1 MKNTFNALVLLIL
14 VSLGFSTEFS
24 VQGVLR
30 DPLGRTV
37 DDGQYSVTFKIYD
50 VASSG
55 SALWTEVHGSVDIQ
69 HGIFTELLGGT
80 TSMEDLAFN
89 TTYWIGISVEGG
101 VEMSPRTQL
110 TTSPYSKSVFGTDNV
125 FPSIGRIGVGT
136 LEPEAAFHIKNK
148 NDETDILLIKDA
160 SNNEQVKVANDGTLS
175 VPDGIFGNGEL
186 GVGTQEPD
194 ARMHIVGADGDN
206 LLITDSDGNAQVKVA
221 NDGTLTVPDGIFG
234 NGELG
239 VGTQEPDARM
249 HIVGADG
256 DNLLIT
262 NADDEE
268 QLKVANDGTLTVP
281 GGIFGNGVLG
291 VGTQNPTAA
300 LHILSNNDD
309 DKLRIDDENNSP
321 QVQVDKNGF
330 LGINNP
336 TLDGESV
343 IGAPLS
349 VSGNLRLYNDG
360 VLLFTD
366 GTQLASADFGGSA
379 TGVTSPSSATIN
391 ALSSD
396 GTIALNVGSADKVV
410 VTSVLTDIK
419 TSLKVSNPTTLENTL
434 TVSGATGISSTLD
447 VTGLAYLGGGLS
459 VSGDVALGDA
469 STDATAVSG
478 TLDVT
483 GTTTLGG
490 ILNANG
496 AYAGFGQAYTNVAL
510 NARNVNDH
518 TFAFLVEDSD
528 ENIDFA
534 VMLDGTVKAKR
545 DFEVHD
551 STTLGG
557 TLDVTGATTVG
568 GTLDVTGVTTLEGV
582 LSANGAYAG
591 FGQAYTN
598 VALTLRNVN
607 DLQYAFLIQ
616 DSDENIDFAV
626 YLDGTVKAK
635 RDFKV
640 DGSTTLGGTLE
651 ANGAYA
657 GFGYVYSGVA
667 FNLRNVNDLAWT
679 FHIEDSDGNTDFEVL
694 LDGTV
699 NNSNGNGTVFPDR
712 VGSNDEP
719 ENSLNNIMALDIV
732 KYDSRGYK
740 YGLVIDQVDAIYPEL
755 VNTSS
760 YKLDSLGV
768 ETGDLYKTINM
779 TGVSAITIQAIKEL
793 KKEKDKEVQAIK
805 EDYDKKLSSIL
816 ARIEELENQ

>member
-1 MKNTFNALVLLIL
+1 MKNIIKTYLMLIL
-14 VSLGFSTEFS
+14 VSTGFATEFS

-89 TTYWIGISVEGG
+89 TTYWIGITVEDG

-175 VPDGIFGNGEL
+175 VPDGIFGNG
-186 GVGTQEPD
+186 
-194 ARMHIVGADGDN
+194 
-206 LLITDSDGNAQVKVA
+206 
-221 NDGTLTVPDGIFG
+221 
-234 NGELG
+234 
-239 VGTQEPDARM
+239 
-249 HIVGADG
+249 
-256 DNLLIT
+256 
-262 NADDEE
+262 
-268 QLKVANDGTLTVP
+268 
-281 GGIFGNGVLG
+281 VLG

-300 LHILSNNDD
+300 LHILSNDDD

-321 QVQVDKNGF
+321 QVQVNSDGY

-366 GTQLASADFGGSA
+366 GTQLASANFGGSA
-379 TGVTSPSSATIN
+379 TGVTSPSTATIN

-396 GTIALNVGSADKVV
+396 GNIALNVGSADKLV
-410 VTSVLTDIK
+410 VTSTLTDIS

-434 TVSGATGISSTLD
+434 TVSGA
-447 VTGLAYLGGGLS
+447 
-459 VSGDVALGDA
+459 
-469 STDATAVSG
+469 
-478 TLDVT
+478 
-483 GTTTLGG
+483 
-490 ILNANG
+490 
-496 AYAGFGQAYTNVAL
+496 
-510 NARNVNDH
+510 
-518 TFAFLVEDSD
+518 
-528 ENIDFA
+528 
-534 VMLDGTVKAKR
+534 
-545 DFEVHD
+545 
-551 STTLGG
+551 TTLGG

-598 VALTLRNVN
+598 IALTLRNVN
-607 DLQYAFLIQ
+607 DLQYAFIIQ
-616 DSDENIDFAV
+616 DSDQNLDFEV
-626 YLDGTVKAK
+626 MLDGTVSAK
-635 RDFKV
+635 RDFEV
-640 DGSTTLGGTLE
+640 DGATTLGGTLDVTGVTTLE
-651 ANGAYA
+651 GVLKANGAYA
-657 GFGYVYSGVA
+657 GFGHVYSGVA
-667 FNLRNVNDLAWT
+667 FNLRNVNDHAWT

>member
-1 MKNTFNALVLLIL
+1 MKNNLVKLIL
-14 VSLGFSTEFS
+14 SILTVFSVAFSTEFS

-89 TTYWIGISVEGG
+89 KRYWIGISVEGG

-136 LEPEAAFHIKNK
+136 LVPEAAFHIENK

-175 VPDGIFGNGEL
+175 VPDGIFGNGVL
-186 GVGTQEPD
+186 GVGTQAPE
-194 ARMHIVGADGDN
+194 ALTHIVGGDGADLLILDADG
-206 LLITDSDGNAQVKVA
+206 SAQVKVA

-234 NGELG
+234 NG
-239 VGTQEPDARM
+239 
-249 HIVGADG
+249 
-256 DNLLIT
+256 
-262 NADDEE
+262 
-268 QLKVANDGTLTVP
+268 
-281 GGIFGNGVLG
+281 VLG
-291 VGTQNPTAA
+291 VGTQDPTAA
-300 LHILSNNDD
+300 LHILSNGDD
-309 DKLRIDDENNSP
+309 DKLRIDDENGDP
-321 QVQVDKNGF
+321 QVQVNSDGY

-336 TLDGESV
+336 TLDGTSV

-366 GTQLASADFGGSA
+366 GTQLASANFGGSA
-379 TGVTSPSSATIN
+379 TGVTSPSTATIN

-396 GTIALNVGSADKVV
+396 GNIALNVGSADKLV
-410 VTSVLTDIK
+410 VTSTLTDIS
-419 TSLKVSNPTTLENTL
+419 TSL
-434 TVSGATGISSTLD
+434 TVS
-447 VTGLAYLGGGLS
+447 
-459 VSGDVALGDA
+459 
-469 STDATAVSG
+469 
-478 TLDVT
+478 
-483 GTTTLGG
+483 
-490 ILNANG
+490 G
-496 AYAGFGQAYTNVAL
+496 AYAGFGAAYSNVAL

-534 VMLDGTVKAKR
+534 VMLDGTVSAKR

-568 GTLDVTGVTTLEGV
+568 GTLDVTGQTTLEGV

-607 DLQYAFLIQ
+607 DLAYAFLVQ
-616 DSDENIDFAV
+616 DSDENIDFAVMLDGTVSAKRDFEVGGATTLGGTLDVTGVTTLEGVLKANGAYAGFGQVLTNVALTLRNVNDHAFAFLIKDSDGNNDFEV

-640 DGSTTLGGTLE
+640 DGSTTLGGTLDVDGVTTI
-651 ANGAYA
+651 NGAYA
-657 GFGYVYSGVA
+657 GFGQA
-667 FNLRNVNDLAWT
+667 FTNAAVSIKNVNNLAYA
-679 FHIEDSDGNTDFEVL
+679 FVILDSDQNIDFSVL
-694 LDGTV
+694 LNGTV
-699 NNSNGNGTVFPDR
+699 SNSNGNGTVFPDR

-760 YKLDSLGV
+760 GL
-768 ETGDLYKTINM
+768 ETGDPYKSVNM

-793 KKEKDKEVQAIK
+793 KQEKDKEVQAIK

>member
-1 MKNTFNALVLLIL
+1 MKNNLVKLIL
-14 VSLGFSTEFS
+14 SILTVFSVAFSTEFS

-175 VPDGIFGNGEL
+175 VPDGIFGNGVL

-206 LLITDSDGNAQVKVA
+206 LLITDSDGSAQVKVA
-221 NDGTLTVPDGIFG
+221 NDGTLTVPD
-234 NGELG
+234 
-239 VGTQEPDARM
+239 
-249 HIVGADG
+249 
-256 DNLLIT
+256 
-262 NADDEE
+262 
-268 QLKVANDGTLTVP
+268 
-281 GGIFGNGVLG
+281 GIFGNGVLG

-300 LHILSNNDD
+300 LHILSNGDD
-309 DKLRIDDENNSP
+309 DKLRIDDENGDP
-321 QVQVDKNGF
+321 QVQVNSDGY

-336 TLDGESV
+336 TLDGTSV

-366 GTQLASADFGGSA
+366 GTQLASANFGGSA
-379 TGVTSPSSATIN
+379 TGVTSPSTATIN

-396 GTIALNVGSADKVV
+396 GNIALNVGSADKLV
-410 VTSVLTDIK
+410 VTSTLTDIS
-419 TSLKVSNPTTLENTL
+419 TSL
-434 TVSGATGISSTLD
+434 TVSGA
-447 VTGLAYLGGGLS
+447 
-459 VSGDVALGDA
+459 
-469 STDATAVSG
+469 
-478 TLDVT
+478 
-483 GTTTLGG
+483 
-490 ILNANG
+490 N
-496 AYAGFGQAYTNVAL
+496 AGFGAAYTNVAL

-534 VMLDGTVKAKR
+534 VMLDGTVSAKR

-568 GTLDVTGVTTLEGV
+568 GTLDVTGQTTLEGV

-598 VALTLRNVN
+598 VALNLRNVN
-607 DLQYAFLIQ
+607 DLAYAFSVE
-616 DSDENIDFAV
+616 DSDGNTDFEV

-640 DGSTTLGGTLE
+640 DGSTTLGGTLDVTGVTTLE
-651 ANGAYA
+651 GVLKANGAYAGFGQVISNVALTLRNVNDLDFAFIIKDSDGNSDFKVGLDGTTVVNGVLKAYGAYA

-793 KKEKDKEVQAIK
+793 KQEKDKEVQAIK

>member
-1 MKNTFNALVLLIL
+1 MKNNLVKLIL
-14 VSLGFSTEFS
+14 SILTVFSVAFSTEFS

-175 VPDGIFGNGEL
+175 VPDGIFGNGVL

-234 NGELG
+234 NG
-239 VGTQEPDARM
+239 
-249 HIVGADG
+249 
-256 DNLLIT
+256 
-262 NADDEE
+262 
-268 QLKVANDGTLTVP
+268 
-281 GGIFGNGVLG
+281 VLG

-309 DKLRIDDENNSP
+309 DKLRIDDEDGVP
-321 QVQVDKNGF
+321 QVQVTSDGF

-366 GTQLASADFGGSA
+366 GTQLASANFGGSA
-379 TGVTSPSSATIN
+379 TGVTSPSTATIN

-396 GTIALNVGSADKVV
+396 GNIALNVGSADKLV
-410 VTSVLTDIK
+410 VTSTLTDIS
-419 TSLKVSNPTTLENTL
+419 TSL
-434 TVSGATGISSTLD
+434 TVSGATTVNGVLKAD
-447 VTGLAYLGGGLS
+447 
-459 VSGDVALGDA
+459 
-469 STDATAVSG
+469 
-478 TLDVT
+478 
-483 GTTTLGG
+483 
-490 ILNANG
+490 G
-496 AYAGFGQAYTNVAL
+496 AYAGFGAVYSNVAL
-510 NARNVNDH
+510 NVQNVNDH
-518 TFAFLVEDSD
+518 GAAFIVD
-528 ENIDFA
+528 EVQTGICCSGQMWAHEAWGLDESPDF
-534 VMLDGTVKAKR
+534 VVFSKKA
-545 DFEVHD
+545 
-551 STTLGG
+551 L
-557 TLDVTGATTVG
+557 VG
-568 GTLDVTGVTTLEGV
+568 GYYYKDE
-582 LSANGAYAG
+582 
-591 FGQAYTN
+591 FQPPQ
-598 VALTLRNVN
+598 VAVFFSYLR
-607 DLQYAFLIQ
+607 
-616 DSDENIDFAV
+616 
-626 YLDGTVKAK
+626 
-635 RDFKV
+635 
-640 DGSTTLGGTLE
+640 
-651 ANGAYA
+651 
-657 GFGYVYSGVA
+657 
-667 FNLRNVNDLAWT
+667 
-679 FHIEDSDGNTDFEVL
+679 
-694 LDGTV
+694 
-699 NNSNGNGTVFPDR
+699 
-712 VGSNDEP
+712 
-719 ENSLNNIMALDIV
+719 
-732 KYDSRGYK
+732 
-740 YGLVIDQVDAIYPEL
+740 
-755 VNTSS
+755 
-760 YKLDSLGV
+760 
-768 ETGDLYKTINM
+768 
-779 TGVSAITIQAIKEL
+779 
-793 KKEKDKEVQAIK
+793 
-805 EDYDKKLSSIL
+805 
-816 ARIEELENQ
+816 